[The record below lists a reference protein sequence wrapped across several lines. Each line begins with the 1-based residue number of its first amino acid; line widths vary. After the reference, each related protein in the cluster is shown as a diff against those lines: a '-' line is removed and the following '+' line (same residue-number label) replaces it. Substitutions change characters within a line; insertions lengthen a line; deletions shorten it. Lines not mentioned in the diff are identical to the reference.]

1 VGAANKQLV
10 TRLALAAQ
18 KTMTVDQRSL
28 LVAAIV
34 ISKLLYIG
42 RRTWPSKWTVQQ
54 FHRRIHNFVWSGRC
68 TAQNLGG

>member
-42 RRTWPSKWTVQQ
+42 RRTWPPDP
-54 FHRRIHNFVWSGRC
+54 
-68 TAQNLGG
+68 